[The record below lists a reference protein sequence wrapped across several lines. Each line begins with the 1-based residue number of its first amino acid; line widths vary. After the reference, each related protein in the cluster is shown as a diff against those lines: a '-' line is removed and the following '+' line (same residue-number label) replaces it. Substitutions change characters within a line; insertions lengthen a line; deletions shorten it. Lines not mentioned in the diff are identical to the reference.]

1 MPRSFLEVTRL
12 TKTYDGVKAVQDAS
26 LVMGEGEFIGLIGP
40 NGAGKTT
47 FSRLISGILRASS
60 GSVVFRGSE
69 VTHWVPER
77 RARLGLAITH
87 QIVRPWRGMSALD
100 NVVVAAGHQTL
111 ASEFGALLRLTKQRE
126 REAAMAI
133 LDRLGLS
140 EVANKYPEVLPLG
153 MLKRLEVARALALKP
168 KLLLLDE
175 PLAGLNQREA
185 GILAD
190 VFVDL
195 NREGLSIIL
204 VEHNLPEVLRIT
216 KRLVVFDAGAVIAD
230 GPPETTIADD
240 KVREAYIGGPRSQL
254 DA

>member
-1 MPRSFLEVTRL
+1 
-12 TKTYDGVKAVQDAS
+12 
-26 LVMGEGEFIGLIGP
+26 
-40 NGAGKTT
+40 
-47 FSRLISGILRASS
+47 
-60 GSVVFRGSE
+60 
-69 VTHWVPER
+69 
-77 RARLGLAITH
+77 
-87 QIVRPWRGMSALD
+87 
-100 NVVVAAGHQTL
+100 
-111 ASEFGALLRLTKQRE
+111 
-126 REAAMAI
+126 
-133 LDRLGLS
+133 
-140 EVANKYPEVLPLG
+140 

-204 VEHNLPEVLRIT
+204 VEHNLPEVLRVT

-240 KVREAYIGGPRSQL
+240 NVREAYIRWTQEPTRCLS
-254 DA
+254 